1 MKSFLLL
8 LLLTPCLLLSKTNL
22 IIQDAILKVDI
33 ANDPVS
39 RNKGLM
45 FVKHLPEDEG
55 MLFVFEEKQK
65 VAFWMKN
72 TLIPLSIG
80 YFDEN
85 KKLLQVENMYPQQTR
100 PLKNYPSKKAIK
112 YALEVNIGWFEK
124 NEVPLGSYFSFE

>member
-8 LLLTPCLLLSKTNL
+8 LVLTPCLLLSKTNL
-22 IIQDAILKVDI
+22 TIQDAILKVDI

-45 FVKHLPEDEG
+45 FVKHLPENEG
-55 MLFVFEEKQK
+55 MLFVFEKKQK

-100 PLKNYPSKKAIK
+100 PLKNYPSKKEIK

-124 NEVPLGSYFSFE
+124 NQVPLGSYFSFE